1 MTVHTLQL
9 KANNLAKKLETP
21 PTLTSYTQR
30 NADGGKGFF
39 PRRRV
44 HCQVIKQLLLRQH
57 PQLVPP
63 TITKQQCHQ

>member
-30 NADGGKGFF
+30 NADGEKVSSPDEEFTA
-39 PRRRV
+39 RW
-44 HCQVIKQLLLRQH
+44 
-57 PQLVPP
+57 
-63 TITKQQCHQ
+63 